1 LVEKWQICASTIM
14 QLYNFYSDKVI
25 IYMIL
30 RDTIRYN
37 MHIKIGSMLYTLNA
51 NKACKYMCKCICMTC
66 SWLRTN

>member
-1 LVEKWQICASTIM
+1 MAKKCASTIM

-30 RDTIRYN
+30 RDTIQYN

-51 NKACKYMCKCICMTC
+51 NKVCKYMCKCICMTS